1 MDYYFLGAA
10 AGGVLTDY
18 YFWAAGRTRAPAPEG
33 TANQPCGI
41 YRAPPQ
47 HSAAAPRQP
56 GNLADG
62 AAAGDRGQYVQ

>member
-33 TANQPCGI
+33 TANQPCGM

-47 HSAAAPRQP
+47 QFFQDSLRHLPLEIIDSQWVFRIP
-56 GNLADG
+56 
-62 AAAGDRGQYVQ
+62 

>member
-33 TANQPCGI
+33 TANQPCGM

-47 HSAAAPRQP
+47 QFFRIP
-56 GNLADG
+56 
-62 AAAGDRGQYVQ
+62 